1 MKRMTIITLLLLPF
15 AAVSQP
21 VGDPIYLIG
30 TSIQSEYGE
39 AFSVNRLN
47 TSPEDAAK
55 RTSRGIQLYKSTL
68 VSFFID
74 AQKSDKGLGEIT
86 VHHYPPYDLEA
97 LARHDRLFNI
107 ERIKAISMEIIEKP
121 DSFLNE
127 IDYLDLDELL
137 KRKPTNEEL
146 WELGVRL
153 KQHSFIENKKIY
165 MIDRNDNKDGKI
177 FLIEVAFGITTKPE
191 PPRKLLPARSS
202 DTIIITFLR
211 PFPPGDTTVI
221 IPPQ

>member
-1 MKRMTIITLLLLPF
+1 MKRITIITLLLLPF
-15 AAVSQP
+15 VAIGQP
-21 VGDPIYLIG
+21 AGDPIYLIC

-55 RTSRGIQLYKSTL
+55 RTTSRGIQLFKSTR
-68 VSFFID
+68 VSFFIY
-74 AQKSDKGLGEIT
+74 AHKSIREAGQIT
-86 VHHYPPYDLEA
+86 VHHDPYDLEA

-107 ERIKAISMEIIEKP
+107 ERINARSMEIIEKP
-121 DSFLNE
+121 DSFLKE
-127 IDYLDLDELL
+127 IDYLDLDEFL

-146 WELGVRL
+146 WELGDRL

-177 FLIEVAFGITTKPE
+177 FLIEVKFGITTKPE
-191 PPRKLLPARSS
+191 PPRKLIPA
-202 DTIIITFLR
+202 
-211 PFPPGDTTVI
+211 DTTIVIFDTAVI